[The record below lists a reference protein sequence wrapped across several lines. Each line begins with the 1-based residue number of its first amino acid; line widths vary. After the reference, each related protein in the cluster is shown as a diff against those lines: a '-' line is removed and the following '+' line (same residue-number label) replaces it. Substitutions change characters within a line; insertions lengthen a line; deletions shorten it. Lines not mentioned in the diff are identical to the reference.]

1 MPRAPA
7 LNILAPLALLA
18 LAACTGGRD
27 AQVARIAA
35 GGGAVEPPQLW
46 LVQSVNPAGAVTAST
61 FVCADAA
68 LRDAF
73 GRTRAEVDGAPCRDV
88 TPPLMQN
95 RQWALRCQAR
105 GRLFALSARTLGDV
119 TEDFR
124 QEVAL
129 TPLMNPAG
137 GEPVRQA
144 RRFRHVGACPTGWRP
159 GDQARPGR
167 RPRRINS

>member
-1 MPRAPA
+1 VAPR
-7 LNILAPLALLA
+7 A
-18 LAACTGGRD
+18 LAAVPLLAFLGLAACD
-27 AQVARIAA
+27 AGHGAEAARILARSQAA
-35 GGGAVEPPQLW
+35 DPPQLW
-46 LVQSVNPAGAVTAST
+46 LVQSVNPAGAATSAT
-61 FVCADAA
+61 FVCADAR

-124 QEVAL
+124 LEVAL
-129 TPLMNPAG
+129 TPLMSPAR
-137 GEPVRQA
+137 GEPMREA
-144 RRFRHVGACPTGWRP
+144 HRFRHVGACPTGWRA
-159 GDQARPGR
+159 GDQARPGQ
-167 RPRRINS
+167 RPRRFRS